1 VVRPR
6 RRLSVQPFDKIRGY
20 WCSRKLAAWVA
31 AQDIREYLEF
41 TFTLCILLAD
51 HVDFEVEQRGF
62 EPLTSAVQSHD
73 TTIVDVRRCSQIP
86 AKRHGYSENA
96 SLLFTVVRVGW
107 CITGVNKQSSPAAGE
122 AALIFPK
129 SFGYDTRAGF

>member
-6 RRLSVQPFDKIRGY
+6 RRLSVQPVDKVRGH

-41 TFTLCILLAD
+41 TFTLCILLAE
-51 HVDFEVEQRGF
+51 HVVFEVERRG
-62 EPLTSAVQSHD
+62 HG
-73 TTIVDVRRCSQIP
+73 TTIVDVRRCSKIP
-86 AKRHGYSENA
+86 AKRHGYSENV
-96 SLLFTVVRVGW
+96 SLLLTVVRVGW

-122 AALIFPK
+122 ATLIFPN

>member
-41 TFTLCILLAD
+41 TFTLRILLAD

-62 EPLTSAVQSHD
+62 EPLTSAVQSHGANNAG
-73 TTIVDVRRCSQIP
+73 VRSCSKRP
-86 AKRHGYSENA
+86 AKADFAGKGIRVC
-96 SLLFTVVRVGW
+96 SLLFAWVGVLLVFQPTRDVW
-107 CITGVNKQSSPAAGE
+107 WNRESGAG
-122 AALIFPK
+122 K
-129 SFGYDTRAGF
+129 